1 MDRIEAE
8 ELEVRER
15 MRERPDSTIDE
26 IRAQVRSEFSKPL
39 DQEESIQSK

>member
-1 MDRIEAE
+1 MNRIEAE
-8 ELEVRER
+8 ELEVRSH

-26 IRAQVRSEFSKPL
+26 VRSQVRSELSKPL